1 MKLIVK
7 AGNAD
12 SGKSVEN
19 IGGNYLSDN
28 HLSGNYLEDMATV
41 RKIQGC
47 EDVLAVL
54 NRHNPNDNLIGWI
67 TEHYGLCEIWD
78 EVYGNNGQWYKENKP
93 WLDQIAMLKCES
105 VVRFYRMLAER
116 FTIFPGKWENDHSL
130 HILRLKDGPYYK
142 YSAGLLEYLM
152 KRFVQGEIELKQF
165 KEYAQ
170 SISFYVYDI
179 AGVGYN
185 VGVNSSIILKDS
197 PSRLEELLE
206 PEEFFKYVKEHPD
219 FVDKA
224 IAHEKRFMGYMRNIV

>member
-1 MKLIVK
+1 
-7 AGNAD
+7 
-12 SGKSVEN
+12 
-19 IGGNYLSDN
+19 
-28 HLSGNYLEDMATV
+28 
-41 RKIQGC
+41 
-47 EDVLAVL
+47 
-54 NRHNPNDNLIGWI
+54 
-67 TEHYGLCEIWD
+67 
-78 EVYGNNGQWYKENKP
+78 
-93 WLDQIAMLKCES
+93 
-105 VVRFYRMLAER
+105 
-116 FTIFPGKWENDHSL
+116 
-130 HILRLKDGPYYK
+130 
-142 YSAGLLEYLM
+142 M